1 MLIAESLQDTFKKI
15 VSDDVTADAGHVN
28 LPTLLIYGEEDTS
41 TSPAIGQLFH
51 EKIKGS
57 TYEQIASAGHFVYL
71 DQPDTTKKLI
81 EEFLND

>member
-1 MLIAESLQDTFKKI
+1 MLVAESLQETFKKI
-15 VSDDVTADAGHVN
+15 VSDDVTADAGNIN
-28 LPTLLIYGEEDTS
+28 LPTLLIYGEEDAS

-57 TYEQIASAGHFVYL
+57 TYEQVASAGHFVYL